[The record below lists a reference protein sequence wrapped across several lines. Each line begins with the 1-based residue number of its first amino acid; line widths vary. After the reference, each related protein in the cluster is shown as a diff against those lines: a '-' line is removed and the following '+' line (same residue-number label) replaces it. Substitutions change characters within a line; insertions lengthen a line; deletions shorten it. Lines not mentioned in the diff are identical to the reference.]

1 MPTNGVFL
9 KRLKSLGADQSGA
22 IAAYAAIG
30 MVVFLGLGALTL
42 DIGHLVAAKSELQKA
57 ADAGALAGARAL
69 NLVAPAPNWTNGST
83 VADATV
89 KKNKMDGSLL
99 TKCTVQTGYWDLTWN
114 QGTAPADLKSTGI
127 VPGATDVA
135 AVKVT
140 VEKSSGN
147 NSGPLTMLF
156 GKVFGKGTEI
166 LKVQAVAAM
175 IPDLPVVTIPSGEAF
190 PLATPISWVNL
201 MWKPDAN
208 SDTFRIGS
216 SYHDPTG
223 GQWTSFLIDANNV
236 PTIRQ
241 LINSGN
247 PGPLTIGDQIWIEP
261 GTKTTIYSDAA
272 AKKGSTVLLP
282 IVADDF
288 NTHDDTPILAF
299 VPFYIE
305 DAVGG
310 SDKYIQGHFV
320 PHFTA
325 EGATGSANA
334 PNYGAIGY
342 NAKLVN

>member
-30 MVVFLGLGALTL
+30 MVVLLGLGALTL
-42 DIGHLVAAKSELQKA
+42 DIGHMVAAKSELQKA

-69 NLVAPAPNWTNGST
+69 NLVAPAPNWTNGSN

-89 KKNKMDGSLL
+89 KQNKLDGKLL
-99 TKCTVQTGYWDLTWN
+99 TKCTIQTGYWDLTWN
-114 QGTAPADLKSTGI
+114 QGTAPADLKSTGT

-156 GKVFGKGTEI
+156 GKVFGKGTAI

-175 IPDLPVVTIPSGEAF
+175 VPDLPISSVPAGYAF
-190 PLATPISWVNL
+190 PMATPISWVNL

-216 SYHDPTG
+216 AYHDPDG
-223 GQWTSFLIDANNV
+223 GQWTSFLTDANNV
-236 PTIRQ
+236 PVIRD
-241 LINSGN
+241 LIDHGN
-247 PGPLTIGDQIWIEP
+247 PSDINIGDEIWIEP
-261 GTKTTIYSDAA
+261 GTKTTIYGDAA
-272 AKKGSTVLLP
+272 DRIGDTVLLP
-282 IVADDF
+282 IVGNDF
-288 NTHDDTPILAF
+288 DTHDDTPILGF

-305 DAVGG
+305 DAQGG
-310 SDKYIQGHFV
+310 DDKYIQGHFV
-320 PHFTA
+320 PHYNVP
-325 EGATGSANA
+325 GATGNASA
-334 PNYGAIGY
+334 PNYGSVGY
-342 NAKLVN
+342 NTKLIN